1 MKQHDKRKGL
11 DKGYELVAKMHEEFG
26 HPVTNTP
33 TKLTEERAKIRAS
46 FMQEELEEFLEA
58 TTVEDR
64 YDALIDLFTLHSEH
78 LPKWVFVR

>member
-33 TKLTEERAKIRAS
+33 TKLTEERAKS
-46 FMQEELEEFLEA
+46 VQVLCKK
-58 TTVEDR
+58 
-64 YDALIDLFTLHSEH
+64 S
-78 LPKWVFVR
+78 